1 MSSRALVVDGIVSAL
16 VCSMKILVTG
26 GTGVVGT
33 GTVTELVRRGHHV
46 VLVARHANDEVRQ
59 WHTGVTAR
67 QGDVG
72 DATSIHGFAEGCD
85 AVLHITGI
93 VEETSPD
100 ATFERVNVGGTR
112 NMIAEAHRAG
122 VDRFVY
128 VSSLGADKGDSA
140 YHRSK
145 RGGEELTRGF
155 RGNWT
160 ICRPGNVY
168 GPGDEQI
175 SVLLRLVRGPSP
187 IVPKVGD
194 GEQTFQPLWWEDA
207 ACALAQVVERTDLAG
222 KDLDLAG
229 NDITSQNDLLERFHR
244 ITGKE
249 VQGIALP
256 EFVATL
262 GAKIVSAV
270 GWDINFTDDQLQMLR
285 EGNVIA
291 PGTPNGLVDTLGIT
305 PTPLDDGL
313 RALCD
318 LQPEQLPES
327 GIGSLKRKRFW
338 ADISG
343 CTHTA
348 ESLFEL
354 FRTSFNEATP
364 VFVDA
369 AAEPDTTQALEDGET
384 LTLALPMRGHVQV
397 RVAQLE
403 PRRVTLL
410 TLAGHPLAGAVR
422 FLTEERGNQI
432 RFQAEVF
439 DRAANVIDLIAMRT
453 VGDRLQDHTWS
464 QVVENV
470 VRLSGGIAEK
480 EVEHD
485 TESLSEEEAT
495 TITKWLQELTIQR
508 KRAENAERIAEPV

>member
-1 MSSRALVVDGIVSAL
+1 
-16 VCSMKILVTG
+16 MKILVTG

-46 VLVARHANDEVRQ
+46 ILVARHANDEVRQ
-59 WHTGVTAR
+59 WPSGVTAR

-85 AVLHITGI
+85 AVLHVTGI
-93 VEETSPD
+93 VEETSPE

-112 NMIAEAHRAG
+112 NMIAEAQRAG

-128 VSSLGADKGDSA
+128 VSSLGADTGDSA

-145 RGGEELTRGF
+145 REAEELTRQF
-155 RGNWT
+155 SGNWT

-175 SVLLRLVRGPSP
+175 SALLRLVRGPSP

-207 ACALAQVVERTDLAG
+207 ASALAQVVERSDLAG
-222 KDLDLAG
+222 QDLDLAG
-229 NDITSQNDLLERFHR
+229 TDITSQNDLLERFQQ
-244 ITGKE
+244 ITGRD

-262 GAKIVSAV
+262 GARIVSAV
-270 GWDINFTDDQLQMLR
+270 GWDISFTDDQLQMLR

-291 PGTPNGLVDTLGIT
+291 PGRPNALVAVLGIT
-305 PTPLDDGL
+305 PTSLDAGL
-313 RALCD
+313 RALCN
-318 LQPEQLPES
+318 LQPEQLPDT

-338 ADISG
+338 ADITG
-343 CTHTA
+343 CTYTP
-348 ESLFEL
+348 EMLFER
-354 FRTSFNEATP
+354 FRTNFNEATP

-369 AAEPDTTQALEDGET
+369 AAEPGTTQALEEGET

-397 RVAQLE
+397 RVAE
-403 PRRVTLL
+403 MTTRRVTLL

-422 FLTEERGNQI
+422 FLAEQRGDCV

-439 DRAANVIDLIAMRT
+439 DRAANVIDLVAMRT

-464 QVVENV
+464 EVVEKV
-470 VRLSGGIAEK
+470 VALSGGQAAAG
-480 EVEHD
+480 VEDH
-485 TESLSEEEAT
+485 TESLSEDEAEAIGT
-495 TITKWLQELTIQR
+495 WLQELTLQR
-508 KRAENAERIAEPV
+508 KRKQNEERIAEPV

>member
-1 MSSRALVVDGIVSAL
+1 
-16 VCSMKILVTG
+16 MKILVTG

-33 GTVTELVRRGHHV
+33 GTVTELVRRGHDV

-59 WHTGVTAR
+59 WPSGVTAR

-72 DATSIHGFAEGCD
+72 DLMSIHGFAEGCD

-112 NMIAEAHRAG
+112 NIIAEAERARVG
-122 VDRFVY
+122 RFVY

-145 RGGEELTRGF
+145 REGEELTRGF
-155 RGNWT
+155 TGNWT

-207 ACALAQVVERTDLAG
+207 ACALAQVVEHSDLAG
-222 KDLDLAG
+222 QDLDLAG
-229 NDITSQNDLLERFHR
+229 TDITSQNDLLERFHQ
-244 ITGKE
+244 ITGKD
-249 VQGIALP
+249 VQGLALP

-291 PGTPNGLVDTLGIT
+291 PGRPNALVSVLGIK
-305 PTPLDDGL
+305 PTSLDTGL
-313 RALCD
+313 RALCN
-318 LQPEQLPES
+318 LQPEQLPDT

-338 ADISG
+338 ADIKG
-343 CTHTA
+343 CTCTP
-348 ESLFEL
+348 EMLFERL
-354 FRTSFNEATP
+354 RTNFNEATP

-369 AAEPDTTQALEDGET
+369 AAEPGTTQALEDGET

-397 RVAQLE
+397 RVAELT
-403 PRRVTLL
+403 PLRVTLL
-410 TLAGHPLAGAVR
+410 TLVGHPLAGAVR
-422 FLTEERGNQI
+422 FLAEQRGDCI

-439 DRAANVIDLIAMRT
+439 DRAANVIDLVAMRT
-453 VGDRLQDHTWS
+453 VGYRLQNHTWAD
-464 QVVENV
+464 VVEKV
-470 VRLSGGIAEK
+470 VALSGGEAPAG
-480 EVEHD
+480 VEQHS
-485 TESLSEEEAT
+485 ESLSEDEAAAIGT
-495 TITKWLQELTIQR
+495 WLRDLTMQR
-508 KRAENAERIAEPV
+508 KRNENEERIAEPV